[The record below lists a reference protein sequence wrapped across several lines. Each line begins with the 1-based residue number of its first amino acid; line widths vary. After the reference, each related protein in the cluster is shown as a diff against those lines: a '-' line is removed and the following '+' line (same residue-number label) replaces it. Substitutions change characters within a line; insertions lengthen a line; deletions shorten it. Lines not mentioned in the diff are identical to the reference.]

1 MMEEYKAEQGLT
13 LDRMRPGDRAV
24 LCRIDEGHTLWER
37 LVDLGWTEGTPV
49 ECVRVSPLGDPV
61 AYMVRRSVIALRRQD
76 AEGIPIRA
84 IQRAGEDK
92 GKATEQQH
100 RVIALAG
107 NPNVGKSTLF
117 NALTGL
123 HQHTGNWTGKTVS
136 CAKGQFRHAGRR
148 YTLIDLP
155 GTYSM
160 NPHAAEEREARDML
174 LEGEADAVCVVCDA
188 GALERN
194 LIFVLQLMQTIDSP
208 MMVILNLQDEAR
220 RRGIAVCKQKL
231 ERRLGVRVVGT
242 EARSGKGIP
251 EVAAAMAQLCEQK
264 KEALGPQRLLT
275 PDGEAQNAEQLAA
288 LAGEIAAQ
296 VCEISDGENDKR
308 DRKLDRIL
316 TSKKTG
322 FPVML
327 GLLALLLWITMAGAN
342 GISDGLMSLF
352 SWLEGAFYTWLVA
365 ARAPDWLIGAL
376 LYGVFRMLGW
386 VVSVMLPPMAIFFP
400 LFTVLEDLGYLPR
413 IAFNLDKGFCRC
425 RACGKQALTMCMG
438 LGCNAVGVTG
448 CRIIDS
454 PRERRIAML
463 TNSMMPCNGRFPTL
477 IALIGLFVI
486 TAGGVLGSLGSALTL
501 IGGILLCVAVT
512 LLCSRLLSAT
522 LLRGE
527 PSSFVLELP
536 PYRVPRVGQVI
547 VRSVLDRTLFV
558 LGRAVAVAAPAG
570 LVLWVLAYIHVGEVT
585 LLAAIAA
592 ALDPIGELLG
602 MDGTIILAFILS
614 LPANEIFLPV
624 MIMIYRSGASLEP
637 LGSLDGVR
645 DILISQGWTTT
656 TAVCVMLFLLFHWPC
671 ATTLWTIKKEGG
683 GWRWALL
690 GAIIPTLVGAFLC
703 LITATLSR
711 LLL

>member
-1 MMEEYKAEQGLT
+1 MIEYRTEQALT
-13 LDRMRPGDRAV
+13 LNDLREGERAV
-24 LCRIDEGHTLWER
+24 LCRIDEQHSLYER
-37 LVDLGWTEGTPV
+37 LIDLGWTDGTPV

-61 AYMVRRSVIALRRQD
+61 AYLVRGSVIALRRQD
-76 AEGIPIRA
+76 AMDIPIRA
-84 IQRAGEDK
+84 CERMREEKSKEGK
-92 GKATEQQH
+92 GKT

-136 CAKGQFRHAGRR
+136 CAKGQFRHDGKR

-160 NPHAAEEREARDML
+160 NPHAAEEREARDL
-174 LEGEADAVCVVCDA
+174 LLAGEADAVGVVCDA

-194 LIFVLQLMQTIDSP
+194 LILVLQLMQLIDRP
-208 MMVILNLQDEAR
+208 MLVILNLQDEAR
-220 RRGIAVCKQKL
+220 RRGVAVDKEKL
-231 ERRLGVRVVGT
+231 EQRLGVRVVGT
-242 EARSGKGIP
+242 EARAGKGVSD
-251 EVAAAMAQLCEQK
+251 VAAALTELCKSKNEKQ
-264 KEALGPQRLLT
+264 PRLLT
-275 PDGEAQNAEQLAA
+275 PSDAPKNAEQLAA
-288 LAGEIAAQ
+288 LAREIANEA
-296 VCEISDGENDKR
+296 CERLEGGDDQR

-316 TSKKTG
+316 TGKKTG

-327 GLLALLLWITMAGAN
+327 GLLAVLFWITMVGAN
-342 GISDGLMSLF
+342 GISDALMALF
-352 SWLEGAFYTWLVA
+352 SWLEGVFYTWMTA
-365 ARAPDWLIGAL
+365 ANAPDWLIGSL
-376 LYGVFRMLGW
+376 LYGVFRTLGW

-400 LFTVLEDLGYLPR
+400 LFTILEDLGYLPR
-413 IAFNLDKGFCRC
+413 IAFNLDRGFCRC

-477 IALIGLFVI
+477 IALIALFVVTGSGI
-486 TAGGVLGSLGSALTL
+486 LGSLGSALTL
-501 IGGILLCVAVT
+501 IGGIVLCVTVT
-512 LLCSRLLSAT
+512 LLCSRLLSVT

-536 PYRVPRVGQVI
+536 PYRMPRVGQVI

-570 LVLWVLAYIHVGEVT
+570 LILWVLANIYVGDAS
-585 LLAAIAA
+585 LLASIASS
-592 ALDPIGELLG
+592 LDPIGKWLG
-602 MDGTIILAFILS
+602 MDGVILLAFILS
-614 LPANEIFLPV
+614 LPANEIFVPI
-624 MIMIYRSGASLEP
+624 MIMIYRSGGVLEP
-637 LGSLDGVR
+637 LGSMEGVR
-645 DILISQGWTTT
+645 DILVSQGWTTT
-656 TAVCVMLFLLFHWPC
+656 TAICVMLFLLFHWPC

-690 GAIIPTLVGAFLC
+690 GALIPTLVGVLLC
-703 LITATLSR
+703 LIVAMVSR
-711 LLL
+711 LFT